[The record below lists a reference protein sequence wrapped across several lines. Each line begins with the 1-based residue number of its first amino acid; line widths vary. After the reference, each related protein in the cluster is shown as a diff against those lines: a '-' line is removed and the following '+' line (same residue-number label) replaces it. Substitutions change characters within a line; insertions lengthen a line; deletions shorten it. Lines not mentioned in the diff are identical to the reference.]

1 MTPGVQTPCAFIF
14 TILSISSVSLSTV
27 AIDSWVKTSAKI
39 SPRLLTKEQAATYC
53 GVSAATFSTVC
64 PVTPIALNQSKKLRR
79 YDLQLLDKW
88 IDGLAWADT
97 LTDSDWL
104 AKMDERDDDG
114 GKNSRH

>member
-1 MTPGVQTPCAFIF
+1 VTPGTGIARRIFSAFQ
-14 TILSISSVSLSTV
+14 SISGRDEEAA
-27 AIDSWVKTSAKI
+27 AIEWWVKASAKI

-64 PVTPIALNQSKKLRR
+64 PVAPIALNQSKKLRR

-88 IDGLAWADT
+88 IDGLARADT

-114 GKNSRH
+114 GKSSRH